1 MTFCIHGTWVPEG
14 AKSFYNDGY
23 FCVWVESS
31 DKKRVKGRQ
40 HPYQLT
46 HEEIIER
53 LLSVTGIKL
62 EGNKNNL
69 MRVHATLPSTKT
81 EPIASST
88 FLRTDTDEEIF
99 LWKKWEIN
107 ALKIECPLE
116 FLKTIH
122 FMSNYLPND
131 HQIGEDL
138 KFWCS
143 YVTVVRQLLRKDHY
157 IPTFK
162 IKKEIGKKDTL
173 YSGFEIVSSDYEKH
187 ILEFKESMP
196 LCCTVIAVDKVSGN
210 KHADPEVLLRQFS
223 ECSINKAVWKTP
235 MTQRIEKKLSDSM
248 IDTCLIER
256 YKTPLAKNEII
267 FWKKWKLWQSKL
279 IHSNYEIPFF
289 LCFKLISA
297 NQNESDRWEVEMLIE
312 SKKDPSLKI
321 PLKRYWSD
329 RAVKSHAKKH
339 MGKDMD
345 REMLLSLGH
354 ASRLYPK
361 LSEGLDT
368 ENPSNIVLTM
378 EEAYAFL
385 KEDAWV
391 LQDSGF
397 KVSIPSWWS
406 PKGQKR
412 SKLRLKA
419 NPASLSNSQGSV
431 GQFSMDRIIH
441 FNYDLCVDG
450 DPLSEKEWEQ
460 LVKSKE
466 PFAFFRGEWIEL
478 KSDKMTEMLRFWAQN
493 KEEQSMTLMD
503 FVKRSSENDPDFEV
517 VPNKEISILV
527 NNLHNK
533 SQIKFLETPK
543 SFEGTLRGYQS
554 RGFSWLRYLES
565 IGLNPCLADDMGL
578 GKTIQ
583 IIALLTHEKRSS
595 RETPTLLIAP
605 TSVVG
610 NWKKEFE
617 KFSPE
622 IVIAVHHGGNRSNS
636 VKKLKEISSKVDVL
650 ITSFALLRKD
660 IKLFK
665 DIKWQRIVVDEAQNI
680 KNPKSSQARAINSLK
695 SKHRIALTGTPIENR
710 LTDLWSIINFLNP
723 DYLGSL
729 SQFKKVY
736 EIPIQR
742 DANRRQSILLKNLIE
757 PLILRR
763 LKTDKTII
771 KDLPEKIEQKIYCNL
786 TKEQGSLYQA
796 VVNEVEKSLD
806 ETEGI
811 ARNGL
816 MLSTLTKLKQICN
829 HPAQFLQDESDFL
842 KERSQKLERIML
854 MIEEALLNGESLLV
868 FSQYTDICSA
878 LERCLKKAHYNT
890 YFLHGGT
897 PIKKREAMISE
908 FQDPETSASI
918 FILSLKAGGV
928 GITLTKATQ
937 VFHFDRWW
945 NPAVE
950 DQASDR
956 AYRIGQK
963 KKVMIHKFVTI
974 GTLEEKIDQLI
985 EQKKA
990 LSESVVGTGESW
1002 LTSLNN
1008 EAFKKLIRLSKTA
1021 IMEGT

>member
-1 MTFCIHGTWVPEG
+1 
-14 AKSFYNDGY
+14 
-23 FCVWVESS
+23 
-31 DKKRVKGRQ
+31 
-40 HPYQLT
+40 
-46 HEEIIER
+46 
-53 LLSVTGIKL
+53 
-62 EGNKNNL
+62 
-69 MRVHATLPSTKT
+69 
-81 EPIASST
+81 
-88 FLRTDTDEEIF
+88 
-99 LWKKWEIN
+99 
-107 ALKIECPLE
+107 
-116 FLKTIH
+116 
-122 FMSNYLPND
+122 
-131 HQIGEDL
+131 
-138 KFWCS
+138 
-143 YVTVVRQLLRKDHY
+143 
-157 IPTFK
+157 
-162 IKKEIGKKDTL
+162 
-173 YSGFEIVSSDYEKH
+173 
-187 ILEFKESMP
+187 
-196 LCCTVIAVDKVSGN
+196 
-210 KHADPEVLLRQFS
+210 
-223 ECSINKAVWKTP
+223 
-235 MTQRIEKKLSDSM
+235 
-248 IDTCLIER
+248 
-256 YKTPLAKNEII
+256 
-267 FWKKWKLWQSKL
+267 
-279 IHSNYEIPFF
+279 
-289 LCFKLISA
+289 
-297 NQNESDRWEVEMLIE
+297 
-312 SKKDPSLKI
+312 
-321 PLKRYWSD
+321 
-329 RAVKSHAKKH
+329 
-339 MGKDMD
+339 
-345 REMLLSLGH
+345 
-354 ASRLYPK
+354 
-361 LSEGLDT
+361 
-368 ENPSNIVLTM
+368 
-378 EEAYAFL
+378 
-385 KEDAWV
+385 
-391 LQDSGF
+391 
-397 KVSIPSWWS
+397 
-406 PKGQKR
+406 
-412 SKLRLKA
+412 
-419 NPASLSNSQGSV
+419 
-431 GQFSMDRIIH
+431 
-441 FNYDLCVDG
+441 
-450 DPLSEKEWEQ
+450 
-460 LVKSKE
+460 
-466 PFAFFRGEWIEL
+466 
-478 KSDKMTEMLRFWAQN
+478 
-493 KEEQSMTLMD
+493 
-503 FVKRSSENDPDFEV
+503 
-517 VPNKEISILV
+517 
-527 NNLHNK
+527 
-533 SQIKFLETPK
+533 
-543 SFEGTLRGYQS
+543 
-554 RGFSWLRYLES
+554 
-565 IGLNPCLADDMGL
+565 MGL

-974 GTLEEKIDQLI
+974 GTLEE
-985 EQKKA
+985 
-990 LSESVVGTGESW
+990 
-1002 LTSLNN
+1002 
-1008 EAFKKLIRLSKTA
+1008 
-1021 IMEGT
+1021 